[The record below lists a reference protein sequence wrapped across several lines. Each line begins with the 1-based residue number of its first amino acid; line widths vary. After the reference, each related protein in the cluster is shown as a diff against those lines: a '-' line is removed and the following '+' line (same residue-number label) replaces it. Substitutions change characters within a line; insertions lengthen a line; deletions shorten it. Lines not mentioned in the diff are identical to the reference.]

1 MFMALYIVLLL
12 KLLIRRTLSLLNGF
26 LNIGF
31 LILGY
36 QIKKSNMS
44 DNGRDFNNQEFGN
57 MAQSFNIAVRTTAA
71 CSPCSNNVLGVHDNA
86 IFF

>member
-1 MFMALYIVLLL
+1 MALYIVLLL
-12 KLLIRRTLSLLNGF
+12 KLLIRRILSLLNGF

-44 DNGRDFNNQEFGN
+44 DNGREFNNQEFGN
-57 MAQSFNIAVRTTAA
+57 MAQSFNIAIRTTAA
-71 CSPCSNNVLGVHDNA
+71 HSPCGNGLGVHHSA
-86 IFF
+86 IF